1 MRFARMMV
9 IPLFMVFGL
18 MAGSMGAI
26 VAQDEDMP
34 TIAVGSKDFTEHV
47 ITSHL
52 VALLLE
58 DAGYEVERK
67 FNLGG
72 TVVAHSALVTGEID
86 LYVEYTGTA
95 LVAILGQEVPP
106 RRVARARRSSPF
118 HNRST
123 TSSLE
128 SIRMSSAPSGSIRSV
143 STTHTR

>member
-1 MRFARMMV
+1 MRFAQMMAL
-9 IPLFMVFGL
+9 PLVVVFSL

-26 VAQDEDMP
+26 AAQDADMP
-34 TIAVGSKDFTEHV
+34 TITVGSKDFTEHV

-72 TVVAHSALVTGEID
+72 TVVAHSALVFGEID

-95 LVAILGQEVPP
+95 LVAILGLEVPP
-106 RRVARARRSSPF
+106 AQEGGQGTPVV
-118 HNRST
+118 
-123 TSSLE
+123 
-128 SIRMSSAPSGSIRSV
+128 SIP
-143 STTHTR
+143 